1 MYQHGFT
8 RKRSIFGE
16 RDSTCLL
23 CSANI
28 IESGNQVDVIY
39 RDFGEAFDRVDHQ
52 TVIRMIEQIG
62 VQPVHVQ
69 HPTTLDCIK
78 SYFTNRFQYE
88 FSYGSQVF
96 SNCFPSLLLLLQK

>member
-1 MYQHGFT
+1 MYQQHGFT

-39 RDFGEAFDRVDHQ
+39 RDFGEAFDRVDH
-52 TVIRMIEQIG
+52 
-62 VQPVHVQ
+62 
-69 HPTTLDCIK
+69 
-78 SYFTNRFQYE
+78 
-88 FSYGSQVF
+88 
-96 SNCFPSLLLLLQK
+96 